1 MKEAAAVTLWD
12 RLRADH
18 GRIFMWVLVW
28 LFTMSSVVVNGA
40 HALDAMGDGATA
52 WMRAFAVAVAGFFPF
67 AGLVMTEA
75 VLIMI
80 RSWRTGRWWVTA
92 MQGLLVTAS
101 GVMLIVAF
109 WRSFNALTE
118 MAVRL
123 AMPASDAWMLP
134 VLTDTGIVVGTLGV
148 VLAEVKMKLDELP
161 SSWPDEVAVGAPV
174 GVAAT
179 SGDEVGGEA
188 AAAGRPAGGHLDTA
202 GPVPVTSVRGQAVND
217 GFSPD
222 TVGVR
227 PVDTVVGT
235 DPETASRPSVQV
247 STGVLDTD
255 PDTAPVPSVQ
265 AVDLGVDT
273 LTDLAMS
280 SMTTPADTGVTADT
294 GVPDT
299 TDGGVR
305 DTEMSVTADTSPVMD
320 TGVKA
325 AVMDTGDGTGLDLSA
340 VTVAVIAEV
349 GTSAEPAIVERALR
363 LGLDGLSARR
373 ISEAMAPDGPSRTP
387 VAAWLKAAKQRS
399 DYATAIGLGADRPAL
414 TAVR

>member
-1 MKEAAAVTLWD
+1 
-12 RLRADH
+12 
-18 GRIFMWVLVW
+18 
-28 LFTMSSVVVNGA
+28 
-40 HALDAMGDGATA
+40 
-52 WMRAFAVAVAGFFPF
+52 
-67 AGLVMTEA
+67 
-75 VLIMI
+75 MI

-148 VLAEVKMKLDELP
+148 VLAEVKTRRLP

-202 GPVPVTSVRGQAVND
+202 GPVPVTSVRGPSATASALTLLV
-217 GFSPD
+217 S
-222 TVGVR
+222 R
-227 PVDTVVGT
+227 PVNTVVGT
-235 DPETASRPSVQV
+235 DPGATSRPSVQV

-255 PDTAPVPSVQ
+255 PDTAPVPSVR

-294 GVPDT
+294 GVPDYNRW
-299 TDGGVR
+299 GC
-305 DTEMSVTADTSPVMD
+305 P
-320 TGVKA
+320 
-325 AVMDTGDGTGLDLSA
+325 
-340 VTVAVIAEV
+340 
-349 GTSAEPAIVERALR
+349 
-363 LGLDGLSARR
+363 
-373 ISEAMAPDGPSRTP
+373 
-387 VAAWLKAAKQRS
+387 
-399 DYATAIGLGADRPAL
+399 
-414 TAVR
+414 

>member
-1 MKEAAAVTLWD
+1 MSNEMKEAAAVTLWD

-148 VLAEVKMKLDELP
+148 VLAEVKMKLDG
-161 SSWPDEVAVGAPV
+161 DAAVIDVDALGP
-174 GVAAT
+174 
-179 SGDEVGGEA
+179 
-188 AAAGRPAGGHLDTA
+188 AAGGR
-202 GPVPVTSVRGQAVND
+202 
-217 GFSPD
+217 
-222 TVGVR
+222 
-227 PVDTVVGT
+227 VDQ
-235 DPETASRPSVQV
+235 SVQP
-247 STGVLDTD
+247 LDD
-255 PDTAPVPSVQ
+255 RP
-265 AVDLGVDT
+265 
-273 LTDLAMS
+273 
-280 SMTTPADTGVTADT
+280 
-294 GVPDT
+294 
-299 TDGGVR
+299 
-305 DTEMSVTADTSPVMD
+305 
-320 TGVKA
+320 
-325 AVMDTGDGTGLDLSA
+325 
-340 VTVAVIAEV
+340 
-349 GTSAEPAIVERALR
+349 VERADESVESVPDEPGEQSVELDPARSTEPVESDSTGPDLEDSPVEFSPVEVSGSVGPTAAQSVESYSTELSEPVGPERVDRSSSIGPAGLEVPDQSVDLVEPVQAWAGRVCAETSISAGPDELAQVLALDQAGRSRQQIAAEIGRSKSTVTGWIKTAGGVERLR
-363 LGLDGLSARR
+363 LVPTG
-373 ISEAMAPDGPSRTP
+373 E
-387 VAAWLKAAKQRS
+387 RS
-399 DYATAIGLGADRPAL
+399 VSNG
-414 TAVR
+414 